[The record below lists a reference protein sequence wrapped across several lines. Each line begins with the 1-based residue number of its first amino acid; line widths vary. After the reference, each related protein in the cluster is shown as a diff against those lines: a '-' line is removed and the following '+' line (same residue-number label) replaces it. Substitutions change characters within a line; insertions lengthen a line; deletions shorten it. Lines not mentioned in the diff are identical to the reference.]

1 MQGLF
6 LRLRTWWET
15 ADRTQ
20 KTVTIF
26 GSLFLVL
33 LIGGTFYFASKPK
46 MDVLFRELSPQDQGM
61 VANEL
66 TKLGVPFEQ
75 DRAGAI
81 RVPIDR
87 IAEVQGKL
95 ALAQKMPST
104 GHVGYDGLKDMGIMN
119 TPTVERERLR
129 TMLEGELAKS
139 IESIEGVSSARV
151 HLTLGETSPFAREA
165 NTASASVIVSEQG
178 AGSVSG
184 QSARA
189 IQHLVQYAVNGLNP
203 KNITVISSQGKT
215 LLDGADAEGGSAADK
230 IQAESSEARR
240 REVALQSLLDNAFG
254 RGNTVV
260 SIPVLELNFDQ
271 RDERRNEVLPTKPLT
286 IETNTEKMGSG
297 VASVGGA
304 AGTASNTPGGA
315 ATPAT
320 PDANAKGYEGEQQSK
335 TMATTETHT
344 TTVYAPGAL
353 KRMAINVLV
362 NSTNITNSADVKK
375 VIDGELGPLVK
386 DTANFGTTVT
396 AVAFDTKAKDEQT
409 KADAAA
415 ASSAKMQQMLSILP
429 IAALLVVGFMVVKAI
444 KKTAG
449 AGNVLVAATPGG
461 QVIPLGSGDVTKA
474 LGHSEM
480 HHLPTIVNE
489 HGEKVAL
496 PPGATVNAEGK
507 VVGEDG
513 QPIASLKAQDFVK
526 TNAAALALSEM
537 ADEQQQHVRIGSI
550 PDRINIPL
558 EQIKKMAEE
567 RPQTVAMLLKTWLLS
582 DK

>member
-26 GSLFLVL
+26 GSIFLVL
-33 LIGGTFYFASKPK
+33 LIGGTFYFSSKPK

-151 HLTLGETSPFAREA
+151 HLTMGETSPFARETNA
-165 NTASASVIVSEQG
+165 ATASVIITEQG
-178 AGSVSG
+178 AGSVTG

-189 IQHLVQYAVNGLNP
+189 IQHLVQYAVNGLSP
-203 KNITVISSQGKT
+203 KNITVISSLGKT
-215 LLDGADAEGGSAADK
+215 LLDGDSSSGGSATDK
-230 IQAESSEARR
+230 IQAETSEARR
-240 REVALQSLLDNAFG
+240 REVALQNLLDNAFG

-260 SIPVLELNFDQ
+260 SIPILELNFDQ
-271 RDERRNEVLPTKPLT
+271 RDERKSEVLPTKPLT
-286 IETNTEKMGSG
+286 IETNTEKMGAGSPT
-297 VASVGGA
+297 VGGA
-304 AGTASNTPGGA
+304 AGTASNTPGGT

-320 PDANAKGYEGEQQSK
+320 PDASGRNYEGEQQSK
-335 TMATTETHT
+335 TMATTETNS
-344 TTVYAPGAL
+344 TTVYAPGSL
-353 KRMAINVLV
+353 KKMAINVLV
-362 NSTNITNSADVKK
+362 NSTNVTNAADVKK
-375 VIDGELGPLVK
+375 VIDGELGPLAK
-386 DTANFGTTVT
+386 DATNFSTTMT
-396 AVAFDTKAKDEQT
+396 AVAFDTKGKEEQT
-409 KADAAA
+409 KADTAA
-415 ASSAKMQQMLSILP
+415 ASNAKMQQMLSILP

-461 QVIPLGSGDVTKA
+461 QMMPLGTGQSA
-474 LGHSEM
+474 HSLGHGDM
-480 HHLPTIVNE
+480 MHLPTIVNE

-496 PPGATVNAEGK
+496 PPGAMVNEDGK